1 MFWPIKN
8 ITRAIRLFNEA
19 FPRHGGR
26 IALMAVLSFLSGVLE
41 GVGVNAI
48 IPLFSILRVSVSPTL
63 DAVSRAIEQ
72 AFLFFHV
79 PLSPSSLAAFIFAL
93 FIGKAILLFFVQY
106 VMLRITAR
114 FEVNKR
120 NELLGKLL
128 RSDWA
133 YLLRQKVG
141 FLDQV
146 LLSNI
151 NTSSGILFHLG
162 AMILVLANLAVYT
175 FLVVNISPLVAF
187 VAVIF
192 GAAVFVLAR
201 PAFSFLRRQ
210 TQKIVAGQKEI
221 GHFINE
227 HLIGMKT
234 VKTAAVADALA
245 HKGAE
250 HFEHQRILRLKTQ
263 SLQNLVTVSFQPAA
277 ALFILFT
284 LAYFVRF
291 DTLNIASFAVVVYA
305 LNRVFVAV
313 QGLQSEVQDIYG
325 RLPHLS
331 SVLQFQREVSAAAES
346 SAGTRPFRFSRSIHF
361 RDVHFNYEAGAHV
374 LRGVTLAVQR
384 GEIAALMGLS
394 GAGKTTLVDLLLRLF
409 QPTRGEILVD
419 GAPIRDISIAEWRR
433 SVGYVPQDVF
443 LINGTIE
450 DNIRFYDDTLS
461 REAVLHAAR
470 QAQCYDFIMA
480 LPDGFNA
487 PAGERG
493 VLLSGGQ
500 RQRIAL
506 ARALARKPS
515 VLILDEATSA
525 LDHES
530 ESLIQIALQRLRG
543 KMTVIAIAHRQST
556 VQSADTLFVMEDGV
570 IVDEGRPDVVLAR
583 RGAAFASARA

>member
-1 MFWPIKN
+1 MTKV
-8 ITRAIRLFNEA
+8 TRAIRLFNEA

-26 IALMAVLSFLSGVLE
+26 IVLMAVLSFFSGVLE
-41 GVGVNAI
+41 GIGVNAI
-48 IPLFSILRVSVSPTL
+48 IPLFSLLRVSSAPGL
-63 DAVSRAIEQ
+63 DTVSRAIQQ
-72 AFLFFHV
+72 AFLFLHI
-79 PLSPSSLAAFIFAL
+79 PLSPLSLAALIFAL
-93 FIGKAILLFFVQY
+93 FIGKAILLFFVHY
-106 VMLRITAR
+106 VMLRITAS

-175 FLVVNISPLVAF
+175 FLVVNISPLVAL
-187 VAVIF
+187 VAVLF
-192 GAAVFVLAR
+192 GAAVFVLTR

-234 VKTAAVADALA
+234 VKTAGVSEALA
-245 HKGAE
+245 QKGAE
-250 HFEHQRILRLKTQ
+250 HFEQQRILRLKTQ
-263 SLQNLVTVSFQPAA
+263 SLQNLVNVSFQPAA

-291 DTLNIASFAVVVYA
+291 DTLNIASFAVAVYA
-305 LNRVFVAV
+305 LSRVFVAV

-331 SVLQFQREVSAAAES
+331 SVLQFQREVSAALEY
-346 SAGTRPFRFSRSIHF
+346 SAGGEPFRFSRTIQF
-361 RDVHFNYEAGAHV
+361 RDVHFTYEAGAPV
-374 LRGVTLAVQR
+374 LRGVTLAIRR
-384 GEIAALMGLS
+384 GEIVALMGLS

-409 QPTRGEILVD
+409 QPTQGEILLD
-419 GAPIRDISIAEWRR
+419 GAPIRSISSAEWRR

-450 DNIRFYDDTLS
+450 DNIRFYDGTLS
-461 REAVLHAAR
+461 RRAVAEAAR
-470 QAQCYDFIMA
+470 QAQCHDFIAA
-480 LPDGFNA
+480 LPDGFDA

-506 ARALARKPS
+506 ARALAHNPS

-530 ESLIQIALQRLRG
+530 ESLIQIALQKLRG
-543 KMTVIAIAHRQST
+543 KMTVIMIAHRQST
-556 VQSADTLFVMEDGV
+556 VQNADTLFVMENGV
-570 IVDEGRPDVVLAR
+570 IVDEGRPDAVLAR
-583 RGAAFASARA
+583 RGAALAPRT